1 MLLLWS
7 WTAPLGILLE
17 LGKSDLSVS
26 KDGAMAARGL
36 QYGRRRLE
44 VKPSYSHEEVK
55 SLMFHFIKQ
64 AQELEAENQNLQSS
78 SVATS

>member
-1 MLLLWS
+1 MS
-7 WTAPLGILLE
+7 NM
-17 LGKSDLSVS
+17 SVS
-26 KDGAMAARGL
+26 EDGAMAAEGL

-44 VKPSYSHEEVK
+44 VKPNYSHEEVK

-64 AQELEAENQNLQSS
+64 AQELKAENQNLQSS